1 MGARMPSTSYNSSEN
16 QSGGGTT
23 GYGTG
28 DRANSLSHR
37 NTDGSGRNMVMK
49 KLAQL
54 EMEERDLTISY
65 YLLVNRYF
73 PGNRSGPKKRNRDRY
88 ALCLPF

>member
-65 YLLVNRYF
+65 YL
-73 PGNRSGPKKRNRDRY
+73 
-88 ALCLPF
+88 